1 MTPPRRGS
9 ASRRAASITPR
20 VPDAFPS
27 CVAMGSST
35 DRCTDGRAARWP
47 TAPPHAASPSSALRP
62 PPSDPVRSRVTR
74 QRDAASLT
82 GRLPRRRLLR
92 TGSCRT
98 TSSCPRTD
106 PRSRPRLGGCSPC
119 SGTSCR
125 RAAGGSVARPC
136 PDGRLRRYPGQVPG
150 LGRRHAVRN
159 LWPLRGLL
167 LRRGVCVEGQFCDD
181 LEPCTTYT
189 DCQAGEVCQKCL
201 PPGAR
206 PLSGPVA
213 ARLTHPSHRCNAD
226 RVRPPDPGRV
236 VAVVA
241 VLRPLLSAS
250 GVAPPDA
257 SIHGVVHS
265 RRVAGGGLRTDAAA
279 GRDADPC
286 PTIGPPGRGPRRC
299 RAGCPG
305 HTGRRTGTACGARWP
320 AARAGSP
327 AGAAG
332 AAAG

>member
-1 MTPPRRGS
+1 MTLPRRGS

-119 SGTSCR
+119 SGTSCPTSCGRVR
-125 RAAGGSVARPC
+125 RPAMPRRPPSPLPRTSAGPRTTSRSPEPLAPSRSASAT
-136 PDGRLRRYPGQVPG
+136 GRLRRGPV
-150 LGRRHAVRN
+150 LRRPRTVHDLHR
-159 LWPLRGLL
+159 LPS
-167 LRRGVCVEGQFCDD
+167 RRGV
-181 LEPCTTYT
+181 P
-189 DCQAGEVCQKCL
+189 EVSPTRRSAALWTCRSAADPPFPPMQRR
-201 PPGAR
+201 PGAPTR
-206 PLSGPVA
+206 FGSGCRRRRGVASVTLSERRCTARRGLEGHEMPRFVA
-213 ARLTHPSHRCNAD
+213 CSQSARCWRRAAD
-226 RVRPPDPGRV
+226 RR
-236 VAVVA
+236 
-241 VLRPLLSAS
+241 S
-250 GVAPPDA
+250 
-257 SIHGVVHS
+257 
-265 RRVAGGGLRTDAAA
+265 
-279 GRDADPC
+279 
-286 PTIGPPGRGPRRC
+286 RGP
-299 RAGCPG
+299 
-305 HTGRRTGTACGARWP
+305 
-320 AARAGSP
+320 
-327 AGAAG
+327 
-332 AAAG
+332 